1 MRLQDIAPEA
11 HAPARPTPLRAR
23 FAKDAS
29 DAFFADVRRQ
39 VIEYLRQ
46 NGKNRYDDG
55 RIALKGTLGV

>member
-23 FAKDAS
+23 FAKDA
-29 DAFFADVRRQ
+29 FFADVRRK